1 MANGDSLTM
10 LKFTRFTALLQEH
23 YLVKESHD
31 YRRLFLLHPFQLFQ
45 NYYGQVINPLDST
58 DTSNFIR
65 SLSQEHGIVGCTND
79 FFNRISIGDIIDIY
93 PIHSCLTAN
102 LMKAYVTETGEK
114 ISHFGS
120 GAPFTG

>member
-1 MANGDSLTM
+1 M
-10 LKFTRFTALLQEH
+10 LPTDTLSGE
-23 YLVKESHD
+23 V
-31 YRRLFLLHPFQLFQ
+31 P
-45 NYYGQVINPLDST
+45 NYGQVINPLDST

-79 FFNRISIGDIIDIY
+79 FFNRISIGDIINIY

-102 LMKAYVTETGEK
+102 LMKAYVTETGKK

>member
-1 MANGDSLTM
+1 MVGLVAANPTQGDFFM
-10 LKFTRFTALLQEH
+10 LPTDTLSGE
-23 YLVKESHD
+23 V
-31 YRRLFLLHPFQLFQ
+31 P
-45 NYYGQVINPLDST
+45 NYGQVINPLDST

-79 FFNRISIGDIIDIY
+79 FFNRISIGDIINIY

-102 LMKAYVTETGEK
+102 LMKAYVTETGKK